1 MYRATRAALSLVKPS
16 LVRDHEVTTGFKI
29 QLTQAREL
37 QTQARER
44 QVCARRGDSNGEVEM
59 SLVVRAEQ
67 AMSYPISLVGP
78 EGVPRGAR

>member
-37 QTQARER
+37 Q
-44 QVCARRGDSNGEVEM
+44 VCARRGDSNGEVEM
-59 SLVVRAEQ
+59 NLVVRAEQ